1 MMERY
6 EEMNRMREH
15 IMKEVD
21 VNRDSMI
28 SFPEFI
34 ESTKSK
40 DFEKDD
46 GWDVSAGFLFFRF
59 FFVFNFL

>member
-46 GWDVSAGFLFFRF
+46 GWDVSRGHFF
-59 FFVFNFL
+59 